1 MTLIVGAKLVKC
13 IFSCFTV
20 APNGMM
26 YVKPHV
32 RKSLLSK
39 MLAELLDTRIM
50 IKQSMQEN
58 RENKVGIISYFN
70 LESNDI

>member
-1 MTLIVGAKLVKC
+1 MILIVSVGRVKC
-13 IFSCFTV
+13 IFSCFAV

-50 IKQSMQEN
+50 IKLSMQEN
-58 RENKVGIISYFN
+58 REDKVGVISYLN
-70 LESNDI
+70 VEI